1 MSEEL
6 PHPLTGNQFAAKAAE
21 DRLGESR
28 SLRFKPSE
36 IRGYNRT
43 KPADM
48 PLRIWIRQTLNA
60 AAGLPPPMAG
70 E

>member
-1 MSEEL
+1 MSDEA
-6 PHPLTGNQFAAKAAE
+6 PHPLAGNQFAAKPAE
-21 DRLGESR
+21 DRLSESR

-43 KPADM
+43 KPAAM
-48 PLRIWIRQTLNA
+48 PLRIWIRQTLNEK
-60 AAGLPPPMAG
+60 AGLPPPMAG